1 MVRLSGFSIPEIFN
15 QAEFLADRHIKEGR
29 GRNTAIHYKDK
40 KITYEEM
47 VSMVNRF
54 GNVLRGI
61 GVEIENRVVILL
73 PDSPEF
79 IYVYLGAMKIGAIP
93 IPVNTMASPK
103 DHAFFLDDSRANTLI
118 ISDVLF
124 KKIENVLEGK
134 RHLKHV
140 IVVGEKT
147 PGTLSFDDMMA
158 SSSPELKAEE
168 TSKDDMAFW
177 MYTSG
182 TTGLPKGVVH
192 LHHDLLYFMVPSCE
206 GVFELQ
212 EEDVVYC
219 TSKMFF
225 SYGRNHS
232 LEAPFMYG
240 SSVVLWPE
248 WSKPEDVFNVV
259 EKYRPTIFF
268 SVPTLYN
275 ALLKESE
282 SRPVDLSS
290 IRLCISAGEALP
302 KDIFERWSKR
312 FGIEIIDAI
321 GSTDVGGLYFSN
333 RKGDIRPGSSGKLL
347 PGFEA
352 ELRNEEGM
360 RVSVGEV
367 GTLWL
372 KNDGIANCYWKRH
385 EKNKEVFLGPWFNTG
400 DQFIQDEDGFYF
412 YQGRADDMFKVSGQW
427 TSPIEIENVL
437 THHPAVSECG
447 VIGSQTDEGL
457 VRVKAFIVL
466 NERYEAS
473 PELEK
478 ELIEF
483 AGGKLAHFK
492 APRWISFVKELPRTT
507 TGKLIRYKLRAE
519 PRST

>member
-1 MVRLSGFSIPEIFN
+1 MVRFADFSIPEVFN
-15 QAEFLADRHIKEGR
+15 QAEFLTDRHVKEGR
-29 GRNTAIHYKDK
+29 GKNTAIYYKDQ

-47 VSMVNRF
+47 ASMVNRC
-54 GNVLRGI
+54 GNALSRV
-61 GVEIENRVVILL
+61 GVEIENRVLILL

-79 IYVYLGAMKIGAIP
+79 IYAYLGAMKIGAIP

-103 DHAFFLDDSRANTLI
+103 DYAFFLEDSRAKALI
-118 ISDVLF
+118 ISDLLY

-140 IVVGEKT
+140 IVAGEKM
-147 PGTLSFDDMMA
+147 PGTLSFGDLMA

-192 LHHDLLYFMVPSCE
+192 LHHDLLYYMVPSCE
-206 GVFELQ
+206 GVLEMQ
-212 EEDVVYC
+212 EKDIVYC

-240 SSVVLWPE
+240 ASVVLWPE

-275 ALLKESE
+275 ALLRECEK
-282 SRPVDLSS
+282 RPVDLSS
-290 IRLCISAGEALP
+290 VRLCISAGEALP
-302 KDIFERWSKR
+302 EDIFERWSKR

-333 RKGDIRPGSSGKLL
+333 KKGDVRPGSSGKLL
-347 PGFEA
+347 PGFVA
-352 ELRNEEGM
+352 ELRDEE
-360 RVSVGEV
+360 RIKVSVGEV

-372 KNDGIANCYWKRH
+372 QSDGVANCYWKRH
-385 EKNKEVFLGPWFNTG
+385 EKNKEVFWGPWFNTG
-400 DQFIQDEDGFYF
+400 DRFIEDNDGFFY

-437 THHPAVSECG
+437 MQHPAVNECG
-447 VIGSQTDEGL
+447 VIGFPTGEGL

-466 NERYEAS
+466 NESYEAC
-473 PELEK
+473 PELEN
-478 ELIEF
+478 ELVGF
-483 AGGKLAHFK
+483 AGDKLAHFK
-492 APRWISFVKELPRTT
+492 VPRWISFVKELPRTT
-507 TGKLIRYKLRAE
+507 TGKLIRYRLRLE
-519 PRST
+519 Q

>member
-1 MVRLSGFSIPEIFN
+1 MVRLADFSIPEVFN
-15 QAEFLADRHIKEGR
+15 QAEFLTDRHVKEGR
-29 GRNTAIHYKDK
+29 GKNTAIYYKDQ

-47 VSMVNRF
+47 ASMVNRC
-54 GNVLRGI
+54 GNALRAI
-61 GVEIENRVVILL
+61 GVEMENRVLILL

-79 IYVYLGAMKIGAIP
+79 IYAYLGAMKIGAIP

-103 DHAFFLDDSRANTLI
+103 DYAFFLADSRAKALI
-118 ISDVLF
+118 ISDLLY

-140 IVVGEKT
+140 IVAGEKM
-147 PGTLSFDDMMA
+147 PGTLSFGDLMA

-168 TSKDDMAFW
+168 TTKDDMAFW

-192 LHHDLLYFMVPSCE
+192 LHHDLLYYMVPSCE
-206 GVFELQ
+206 GVFGMQ
-212 EEDVVYC
+212 EEDIVYC
-219 TSKMFF
+219 TSKLFF

-240 SSVVLWPE
+240 ASVVLWPE
-248 WSKPEDVFNVV
+248 WSKPEEVFDVVD
-259 EKYRPTIFF
+259 KYRPTIFF

-275 ALLKESE
+275 ALLRECEK
-282 SRPVDLSS
+282 RPVDLSS
-290 IRLCISAGEALP
+290 VRLCISAGEALP

-333 RKGDIRPGSSGKLL
+333 REGDVRPGSSGKLL
-347 PGFEA
+347 PGFTA
-352 ELRNEEGM
+352 ELRDEEGM
-360 RVSVGEV
+360 KVPVGEV

-372 KNDGIANCYWKRH
+372 QNDGIANCYWKRH
-385 EKNKEVFLGPWFNTG
+385 EKNKEVFLGSWFNTG
-400 DQFIQDEDGFYF
+400 DRFIEDSDGFFY

-437 THHPAVSECG
+437 MQHPAVNECG
-447 VIGSQTDEGL
+447 VIGFPTGEGL

-466 NERYEAS
+466 NEGYGAG
-473 PELEK
+473 PEMEN
-478 ELIEF
+478 ELVEF
-483 AGGKLAHFK
+483 VGGRLAHFK
-492 APRWISFVKELPRTT
+492 APKWVSFVKELPRTT
-507 TGKLIRYKLRAE
+507 TGKLIRYRLRTE
-519 PRST
+519 Q